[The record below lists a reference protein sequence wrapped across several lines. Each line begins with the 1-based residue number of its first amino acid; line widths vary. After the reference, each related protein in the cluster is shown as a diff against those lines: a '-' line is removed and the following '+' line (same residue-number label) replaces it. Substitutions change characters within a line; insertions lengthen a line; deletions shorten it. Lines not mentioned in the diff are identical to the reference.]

1 MSKIKVFMKLMA
13 GTVIFAAAN
22 IISNLVYPMS
32 KEMANPPSGEAWFAI
47 PSLFIAGFIYS
58 AVILFVC
65 SNSRKS
71 GIKLIVQL
79 TALIIGV
86 NVIMTQIETLYFQ
99 EAFPVITNKEMIGLF
114 IRGILVHLIFV
125 PATIAIF
132 NKKTVM
138 QDKNF
143 IWSSSWW
150 KYLLA
155 VLVYVPVY
163 LGFGMI
169 AQLSPAL
176 QEEYAEWM
184 MDSRLIQLLPLWTLF
199 RGVLWTFL
207 VFVIIDLF
215 SKRKK
220 SIIAVIIIF
229 TVFVAVSL
237 IHPSVLMSQEL
248 RVVHFFEIAA
258 SMTLYGFISA
268 KLVSKTKKTST

>member
-13 GTVIFAAAN
+13 GAVIFAAAN
-22 IISNLVYPMS
+22 TISNLVYPMS
-32 KEMANPPSGEAWFAI
+32 KEMANPPSGEAWFAF

-71 GIKLIVQL
+71 GNKLIVQL

-114 IRGILVHLIFV
+114 IRGILVNLIFV
-125 PATIAIF
+125 PSTIVIF

-155 VLVYVPVY
+155 VLLYVPVY

-184 MDSRLIQLLPLWTLF
+184 MDSRLIQFLPLWTLF
-199 RGVLWTFL
+199 RGALWTFL
-207 VFVIIDLF
+207 VFVIMDLF
-215 SKRKK
+215 SERKK

-248 RVVHFFEIAA
+248 RVVHFFEITA

-268 KLVSKTKKTST
+268 KLVSKTKKIST